1 MAGAQKE
8 IKPRLPAGPG
18 TYILVLKLPGRTAC
32 RVGALG
38 DQRFKPGMYL
48 YVGSAFGP
56 GGLRARLSR
65 HLEMDKTLHWHI
77 DYLRQQA
84 DIQEIWF
91 NLDPGRLEHQ
101 AARVLAERE
110 AFSEPVPGFGAADCS
125 CRTHLFFAADQADL
139 RALRK
144 LLSDGTGS
152 LGTWGV
158 QRR

>member
-1 MAGAQKE
+1 MAGVRKE
-8 IKPRLPAGPG
+8 IKPRLPAGQG
-18 TYILVLKLPGRTAC
+18 TYILVLELSGRTTC
-32 RVGALG
+32 RVGAVG
-38 DQRFKPGMYL
+38 DLRFEPGIYL

-65 HLEMDKTLHWHI
+65 HLETDKTPHWHI

-84 DIQEIWF
+84 VIQEIWF
-91 NLDPGRLEHQ
+91 TLDPRHLEHQ

-110 AFSEPVPGFGAADCS
+110 AFSEPGPGFGAADCS
-125 CRTHLFFAADQADL
+125 CRTHLFFTVNQADL

-144 LLSDGTGS
+144 LLSNGATS